1 MKSRYSI
8 LIQWSNEDHC
18 YIVSL
23 PEFGKYAR
31 THGDTYEEAV
41 KNAQEVL
48 SARIWRCC
56 GHFFLGSFS
65 DENSLRNDIFATSTS
80 PPGKHDAI
88 YNAKYPKKVWIVVV
102 GFYIVCVRM

>member
-8 LIQWSNEDHC
+8 LIQWSDEDQC

-41 KNAQEVL
+41 RNAQEVL
-48 SARIWRCC
+48 ELLIEDNNN
-56 GHFFLGSFS
+56 LPQPNIYESF
-65 DENSLRNDIFATSTS
+65 A
-80 PPGKHDAI
+80 
-88 YNAKYPKKVWIVVV
+88 AKSS
-102 GFYIVCVRM
+102 

>member
-8 LIQWSNEDHC
+8 LIQWSDEDQC

-31 THGDTYEEAV
+31 THGNTYEEAV

-48 SARIWRCC
+48 ELLIEDNKY
-56 GHFFLGSFS
+56 LPQPNIYESFS
-65 DENSLRNDIFATSTS
+65 TRSSA
-80 PPGKHDAI
+80 
-88 YNAKYPKKVWIVVV
+88 
-102 GFYIVCVRM
+102 

>member
-8 LIQWSNEDHC
+8 LIQWSDEDEC

-31 THGDTYEEAV
+31 THGDTYEEAI

-48 SARIWRCC
+48 ELLIEDNNNLPQPNIYES
-56 GHFFLGSFS
+56 
-65 DENSLRNDIFATSTS
+65 E
-80 PPGKHDAI
+80 AI
-88 YNAKYPKKVWIVVV
+88 AN
-102 GFYIVCVRM
+102 